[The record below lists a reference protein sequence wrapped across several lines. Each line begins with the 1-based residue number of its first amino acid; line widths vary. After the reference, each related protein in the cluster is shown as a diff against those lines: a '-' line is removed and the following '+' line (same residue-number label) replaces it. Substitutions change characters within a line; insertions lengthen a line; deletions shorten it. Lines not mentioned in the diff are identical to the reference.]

1 MAWYTVTNYGLLEQ
15 KIEHAGYQR
24 YIVNRNPRRFDEHGD
39 ELEQDEVDEE
49 ADAAA
54 AEENPYSGIKL
65 ECQSNPIYIGGTSV
79 TERYLVLQLYLRH

>member
-1 MAWYTVTNYGLLEQ
+1 MVLKQ

-24 YIVNRNPRRFDEHGD
+24 YILNRNPRRFDEDGD
-39 ELEQDEVDEE
+39 ELEQADVDEE

-65 ECQSNPIYIGGTSV
+65 EGQSKPQYACTSV
-79 TERYLVLQLYLRH
+79 TENHLVYQLYLRH